1 LRKYVFRVTRIR
13 MIIALYCVAAAMV
26 LGGVYSAIVGWE
38 IVILER
44 GWTQVLSGVIV
55 ATGGVV
61 LAAIAFLAGELR
73 KLDASLRVRG
83 DVGAALPA
91 RSESALAE
99 SNLEPART
107 GDARTAAAPLAG
119 AAAFALAGFDKAKG
133 ALGRKGAVEDKPDET
148 AEADEA
154 VRADLTEMPALPDP
168 QMPDTALADAEKA
181 QEPPPGESPMAE
193 PDFVIA
199 QSQEPAP
206 SAADEFL
213 ARAAEA
219 EAREAE
225 AREMEAREME
235 MAREEN
241 GSEEIG
247 GDAPR
252 NEGDLR
258 DAVADAL
265 FAEDLA
271 RAVAPQQPDATE
283 FESAATEESVA
294 EAPVMSEEHVA
305 QEERVADE
313 ERVVGEVP
321 APSPSLDTAP
331 PAPDTP
337 VPVTSQPDITED
349 EPSARPE
356 IGEDLAE
363 PANAATAMDAPEAA
377 LRDETARDE
386 QEPES
391 DPLNTN
397 EAAIS
402 REREQF
408 AALLASQTATQEPE
422 YAPALF
428 EKEPEPEIIPQPE
441 PIPEPVPE
449 PPPPPASEA
458 EPEEAAQPVATAPE
472 PEPEPERVPAPEPEP
487 ATPEPVAPEPVTP
500 EPPPLVPERSVIGTY
515 ESGGNTYTMYA
526 DGSIDANT
534 PDGNYHFGSL
544 DELKTFIAEGG
555 ESRNG

>member
-1 LRKYVFRVTRIR
+1 

-73 KLDASLRVRG
+73 KLDASLRARG
-83 DVGAALPA
+83 DIGAALPA

-133 ALGRKGAVEDKPDET
+133 ALGRKGAAEDKPGGT

-154 VRADLTEMPALPDP
+154 VRADLIEMPALPDP

-219 EAREAE
+219 EARE
-225 AREMEAREME
+225 MEAREE
-235 MAREEN
+235 FGGEKIA
-241 GSEEIG
+241 

-271 RAVAPQQPDATE
+271 RAVAPQEPDATE
-283 FESAATEESVA
+283 FESAATEEAIA

-305 QEERVADE
+305 GEERVADE
-313 ERVVGEVP
+313 EPVQ
-321 APSPSLDTAP
+321 SPSLDTAP

-337 VPVTSQPDITED
+337 ESVTTERDVSEPVITEN

-363 PANAATAMDAPEAA
+363 PVNTATAMDAPEVA
-377 LRDETARDE
+377 LPDETARDE
-386 QEPES
+386 QAPEPES

-422 YAPALF
+422 
-428 EKEPEPEIIPQPE
+428 PEIIPQPE

-449 PPPPPASEA
+449 PAPASEA
-458 EPEEAAQPVATAPE
+458 EPEEAAQPVATALE
-472 PEPEPERVPAPEPEP
+472 PEPEPVPAPEPEP
-487 ATPEPVAPEPVTP
+487 AAVVPVAPEPAAPEPLTP
-500 EPPPLVPERSVIGTY
+500 EPPPLVSERSVIGTY